1 MDEDPPKRFSF
12 KTSPSPSHVYHSDE
26 KYRHPGEKRQREG
39 RGASAKKTSC
49 HRPLTPFGTKAKGG
63 LVSEF
68 GITERGS
75 NEFDLKSSFGIV
87 KTKEYVP
94 PYPEN
99 EIHGL
104 FLHMETANKRFD
116 KLKKSREG
124 AQASLFDG
132 LVL

>member
-1 MDEDPPKRFSF
+1 MFITLMKSIVILVR
-12 KTSPSPSHVYHSDE
+12 SDSV
-26 KYRHPGEKRQREG
+26 REEEP
-39 RGASAKKTSC
+39 RPKKTSC